1 MTSTQF
7 DAVDTASGSGTEAAR
22 LAREQ
27 SRWLS
32 AQARVP
38 RLPLIVAVGAPLL
51 GGVLLVVQAWLL
63 ARVLDAAIV
72 SQAPRSALLGD
83 IALIIVLMLVRA
95 GLAWASERAGAHA
108 AESIKQRIRVALFDR
123 LVGRGPVWSRTQV
136 SGELAS
142 AIVDQVEAL
151 DGFFSR
157 YLPAAVSAAILP
169 LAFAVVLLPF
179 DWIAGLLLLV
189 TAPLIP
195 LFMALVGWGAEAASR
210 RHVRAFARLSGFFA
224 DRLRGLS
231 TLKLY
236 GRAQAEASSVAMASE
251 AVRKRTLS
259 VLRIAFL
266 SSAVLEF
273 FAALGVAGMA
283 VYFGLSYL
291 GFLDVRATPLTLQV
305 GFFCLLMAPE
315 TYAPLRQFA
324 AHYHDRAAARAAAAQ
339 IAASFEGLPDTSALF
354 GDSDIAAVEPVEVH
368 AAVASDEDSAK
379 HSSSGGSGVAVSADA
394 RAVVQW
400 GATHVTGTSADTCA
414 AGFAVS
420 VHGLSLQ
427 APGRISPVMDDA
439 SLSLSAGEHVALMG
453 PSGSGKT
460 TLLEVLS
467 RLRPCAG
474 HIMLDDVPLAEWDE
488 TLLRERV
495 ALIGQ
500 RPFLFAASIA
510 DNIRLGRPQ
519 ATDEQVIEAARRARV
534 MTFAEPLREGLDT
547 MLGPRGRGLS
557 GGQAQRV
564 ALARLFLR
572 DPGLILLDESTASL
586 DETTQSQV
594 LDEILAFAHG
604 RTLLLAT
611 HASAVAQRLPRTVTL
626 IDGKL
631 EPA

>member
-7 DAVDTASGSGTEAAR
+7 DAAQTASNPGPEAAK

-32 AQARVP
+32 EQARLP

-51 GGVLLVVQAWLL
+51 GGVLLLVQAWLL

-83 IALIIVLMLVRA
+83 IAVIVVLMLGRA

-108 AESIKQRIRVALFDR
+108 AESIKQRIRLALFDR
-123 LVGRGPVWSRTQV
+123 LVGRGPVWSRTRV

-224 DRLRGLS
+224 DRLRGLA

-339 IAASFEGLPDTSALF
+339 IAASFEGLPDTSAPF
-354 GDSDIAAVEPVEVH
+354 GD
-368 AAVASDEDSAK
+368 
-379 HSSSGGSGVAVSADA
+379 
-394 RAVVQW
+394 
-400 GATHVTGTSADTCA
+400 THVTAASADTCA
-414 AGFAVS
+414 AGLAVS
-420 VHGLSLQ
+420 VRGLSIQ

-439 SLSLSAGEHVALMG
+439 SLTLSAGEHVALMG

-467 RLRPCAG
+467 RLRPGAG

-488 TLLRERV
+488 ALLRERV

-519 ATDEQVIEAARRARV
+519 ATDEQVLEAARRACV

-572 DPGLILLDESTASL
+572 DPGLILLDEPTASL

-594 LDEILAFAHG
+594 LDEILAFARG

-626 IDGKL
+626 IHGKL